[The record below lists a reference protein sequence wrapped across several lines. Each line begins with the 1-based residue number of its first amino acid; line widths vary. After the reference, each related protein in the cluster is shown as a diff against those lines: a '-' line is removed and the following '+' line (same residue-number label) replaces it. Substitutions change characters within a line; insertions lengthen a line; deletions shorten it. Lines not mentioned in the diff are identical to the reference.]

1 MRPSLNTH
9 KSRRAQV
16 AIGALTLIIPGS
28 AYALSTGSTTAL
40 AGPAGTQ
47 AAPRFAV
54 APHHIGYGGAVTVSG
69 VAPATDAGRQLAL
82 QFSGAGRNWHDIAST
97 SIDGGGR
104 FRFHVALRRSGL
116 VRIAGRD
123 LVAAAT
129 TSATATAAPNAIAPS
144 VPKPVRVTARIALS
158 ARRINALGGT
168 TVNVRGHLLPAV
180 GRPVIRLDARFGR
193 TWRTLASSRIGSR
206 GGFDLRYVTGATGQH
221 SLRVRFSGDHANAR
235 VKAGAGVLTVY
246 RPSVASWYSD
256 GGNTACGFHAY
267 YGVANKVLPCG
278 TKVTFAY
285 NGRSVTATVDDRGPF
300 VAGREWDLNQ
310 NTSAALGMGGVAT
323 VWSSI

>member
-1 MRPSLNTH
+1 MH

-28 AYALSTGSTTAL
+28 AYALSTGSTNAL
-40 AGPAGTQ
+40 AGPASNQ
-47 AAPRFAV
+47 AAPRFAL
-54 APHHIGYGGAVTVSG
+54 APHQIGYGDAVTVSG
-69 VAPATDAGRQLAL
+69 VAPAADAGRQLAL
-82 QFSGAGRNWHDIAST
+82 QFSGVGRNWHDVAST
-97 SIDGGGR
+97 TIDGGGG
-104 FRFHVALRRSGL
+104 FRFHAALRRSGL

-123 LVAAAT
+123 LVAAAH
-129 TSATATAAPNAIAPS
+129 SNATATAAGPNAIAPS
-144 VPKPVRVTARIALS
+144 APQPVRVTARIALS
-158 ARRINALGGT
+158 ARRISALGGS

-193 TWRTLASSRIGSR
+193 NWRTLASSRIGGR

-221 SLRVRFSGDHANAR
+221 KLRVRFAGDRANAR
-235 VKAGAGVLTVY
+235 VKVGAGVLTVY

-256 GGNTACGFHAY
+256 GGNTACGFHAT

-300 VAGREWDLNQ
+300 VGGREWDLNQ
-310 NTSAALGMGGVAT
+310 NTAGALGFGGVAT